1 MSLFVS
7 RSILRGIFRFY
18 IIATCFLILIMS
30 RMHVKAKSRK
40 SAINK
45 ATSKTRVVSKCNYIA
60 GSKDGHLKTYD
71 VITRK
76 RKK

>member
-1 MSLFVS
+1 
-7 RSILRGIFRFY
+7 
-18 IIATCFLILIMS
+18 MS
-30 RMHVKAKSRK
+30 RMHVKAKSRE
-40 SAINK
+40 SAIKK
-45 ATSKTRVVSKCNYIA
+45 ATSKTRVVTSCNYLK